1 LDKKYYIWLQI
12 IQDKNDE
19 FNYNLLNS
27 ILEHLDIDLEKLYN
41 LDFDIFLLK
50 KFNKISQSIIQA
62 ILDNHIKEEVEK
74 LIIKIKEKQLY
85 VITMKDSIYP
95 KRIIEKYENY
105 PFFILT
111 NNKINFNRKN
121 IYLHY
126 DEHFTKHGTKVLKY
140 FSKIIEEEKG
150 NIYTKYNLKSNI
162 EYLTIDE
169 YKDTEKTCLVVL
181 NNKFKYTFLYQLVDI
196 VIIIEA
202 SYKKGIVNLVDNF
215 LHYGKD
221 IYSVPS
227 NIFGNNC
234 YFSNY
239 LIKQGADIILNK
251 WDLKFIL
258 SNII

>member
-1 LDKKYYIWLQI
+1 MILLLCFVGGLTILDKKYYIWLQI

-126 DEHFTKHGTKVLKY
+126 DEHFTKHG
-140 FSKIIEEEKG
+140 KIGRASCRKRVCP
-150 NIYTKYNLKSNI
+150 
-162 EYLTIDE
+162 D
-169 YKDTEKTCLVVL
+169 VVL
-181 NNKFKYTFLYQLVDI
+181 WGGGGGEYI
-196 VIIIEA
+196 
-202 SYKKGIVNLVDNF
+202 YKI
-215 LHYGKD
+215 
-221 IYSVPS
+221 
-227 NIFGNNC
+227 
-234 YFSNY
+234 
-239 LIKQGADIILNK
+239 
-251 WDLKFIL
+251 
-258 SNII
+258 

>member
-1 LDKKYYIWLQI
+1 MILLLCFVGGLTILDKKYYIWLQI

-111 NNKINFNRKN
+111 DRK
-121 IYLHY
+121 
-126 DEHFTKHGTKVLKY
+126 
-140 FSKIIEEEKG
+140 S
-150 NIYTKYNLKSNI
+150 
-162 EYLTIDE
+162 
-169 YKDTEKTCLVVL
+169 VV
-181 NNKFKYTFLYQLVDI
+181 
-196 VIIIEA
+196 
-202 SYKKGIVNLVDNF
+202 
-215 LHYGKD
+215 
-221 IYSVPS
+221 
-227 NIFGNNC
+227 
-234 YFSNY
+234 
-239 LIKQGADIILNK
+239 
-251 WDLKFIL
+251 
-258 SNII
+258 